1 MTESMFE
8 EVEPS
13 MYTPKLLGKDGKRK
27 GKRGEDQMSLQAF
40 QNTCMS
46 GRAGSLRDKIME
58 CFGRRAEWT
67 SKELAQELGSISN
80 TVGARLG
87 ELEKQ
92 GLVVRMGVSRG
103 GARVWKIK

>member
-8 EVEPS
+8 EAEPS

-40 QNTCMS
+40 KDTCMS

-58 CFGRRAEWT
+58 CFGRRGEWT
-67 SKELAQELGSISN
+67 SKELAAELDTISN

-92 GLVVRMGVSRG
+92 GLVERLGVSRD
-103 GARVWKIK
+103 GARVWCRK